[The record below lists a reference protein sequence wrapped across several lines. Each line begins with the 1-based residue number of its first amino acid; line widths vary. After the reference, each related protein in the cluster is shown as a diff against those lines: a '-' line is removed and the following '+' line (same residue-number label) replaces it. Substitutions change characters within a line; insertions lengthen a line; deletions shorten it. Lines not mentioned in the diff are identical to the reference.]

1 MFARSVQSYCM
12 RMKIE
17 TVRRRLQIGETFATL
32 IAAEEYM
39 ELAERAIVET
49 RTAIRDYIDSNPGF
63 AKVLEPF
70 PVEPGA
76 PDVIRR
82 MASAAGRMSVGP
94 MAAVAG
100 AVAQLTVERLLEA
113 GAEHVIMDNGG
124 DIVMKIDRTAV
135 VGLFAGNA
143 SVRNMGFSVEP
154 RPGIIS
160 ICTSSGRVGH
170 SLSFG
175 SADAAVVIA
184 ADGFLADA
192 AATALG
198 NRIQTGEEEEI
209 EAAVNDFLLEGIE
222 GILVVAGER
231 IGMGG
236 ELPAIVRVSVNPD
249 LISRGTGEK

>member
-1 MFARSVQSYCM
+1 MM
-12 RMKIE
+12 IE

-32 IAAEEYM
+32 ITAEKFV

-49 RTAIRDYIDSNPGF
+49 RTAIRVYLDSHPGF
-63 AKVLEPF
+63 ATSLEPF

-76 PDVIRR
+76 PDVIQR
-82 MASAAGRMSVGP
+82 MASAADRVRVGP

-100 AVAQLTVERLLEA
+100 AVAQLTVERLLDA
-113 GAEHVIMDNGG
+113 GAEHVIMENGG
-124 DIVMKIDRTAV
+124 DIVMRIDRPAV
-135 VGLFAGNA
+135 VGIFVGNA
-143 SVRNMGFSVEP
+143 PVRDMGLRVEP
-154 RPGIIS
+154 RPGIVS

-175 SADAAVVIA
+175 RADAAVVVA
-184 ADGFLADA
+184 SDGFLADA

-198 NRIQTGEEEEI
+198 NRIQTGEKEEI

-236 ELPAIVRVSVNPD
+236 ELPEIIRIPVDPD
-249 LISRGTGEK
+249 LISRGKGGK